1 MASPGD
7 GPEGK
12 VVAVVQRGCPEG
24 LHLHPVLLAHLAQLL
39 LHVQLLLSSL
49 GRTQRAETTA
59 GPNPAGICT
68 LP

>member
-12 VVAVVQRGCPEG
+12 VVTVVQRGCPEG
-24 LHLHPVLLAHLAQLL
+24 LHLHPVLPARLAQLL
-39 LHVQLLLSSL
+39 LHVQLLLRGL
-49 GRTQRAETTA
+49 GRTQRAESTA